1 LFWINKQHL
10 FGTAGYENYTS
21 IQLLLLAEQDIQLLL
36 LLLGQAP
43 FIARA
48 MQFGLITI
56 KTVSLDAEKFGLS
69 SFNHK
74 SCGSSTIPATA
85 TLGATRMRV
94 SMKYNGIPTA

>member
-10 FGTAGYENYTS
+10 SGTAGYENYTLS
-21 IQLLLLAEQDIQLLL
+21 TTATAEQDIQLLL

-56 KTVSLDAEKFGLS
+56 KTVSLRMPEKVWS
-69 SFNHK
+69 K
-74 SCGSSTIPATA
+74 AASTINP
-85 TLGATRMRV
+85 V
-94 SMKYNGIPTA
+94 SGSLRFPPQQL